1 MNGDNGFGVFL
12 ILCLVFIFLHQSG
25 EDRKVNVRDIQN
37 RQVELAQQKA
47 QKEARIK
54 AAIAKKEAFQKAVS
68 DCEKR
73 RYTEGGNGAAS
84 ETTHYFDFYMTNEN
98 SATCVESTASA
109 DLFAEYEPGQFWYT
123 KNRTYTKAVVVQ
135 EYSF

>member
-1 MNGDNGFGVFL
+1 MNDGFGVFV
-12 ILCLVFIFLHQSG
+12 ILCFVFIFLHQSG

-54 AAIAKKEAFQKAVS
+54 AAIAKKEAFEKAVS
-68 DCEKR
+68 DCRKR
-73 RYTEGGNGAAS
+73 KFVEGGNGAAS

-98 SATCVESTASA
+98 SATCVESTYSG
-109 DLFAEYEPGQFWYT
+109 DLFGEVEDGVWLYT
-123 KNRTYTKAVVVQ
+123 RNVTTTKTVVVQ
-135 EYSF
+135 EYRF

>member
-1 MNGDNGFGVFL
+1 MNDGFGVFV

-47 QKEARIK
+47 QKDARIK

-68 DCEKR
+68 DCQKR
-73 RYTEGGNGAAS
+73 HFTEGGNGAAS
-84 ETTHYFDFYMTNEN
+84 ETIHYFDFYMTNEN
-98 SATCVESTASA
+98 SATCVESTASG

-123 KNRTYTKAVVVQ
+123 KNTTYTKGVVVQ
-135 EYSF
+135 EYRF